1 MAKEKY
7 QIVWTKRSQ
16 EQMKQVFKYINLDS
30 PKNAE
35 KVVSDI
41 ATSVFAASVNPQ
53 IYPPDKYKINND
65 GSYRAFEKH
74 HYRITY
80 RFLANVLRVLRI
92 RHTSRE
98 PFMY

>member
-7 QIVWTKRSQ
+7 KVVWTKRSQ
-16 EQMKQVFKYINLDS
+16 EQMKQVFEYINLDS

-35 KVVSDI
+35 KVVNDI
-41 ATSVFAASVNPQ
+41 ATTVFAASVNPQ

-80 RFLANVLRVLRI
+80 RYRANILRVLRI
-92 RHTSRE
+92 WHTSRK